1 MLIEKQTV
9 VSIDFINFLDYLKMY
24 IVHVVPCLKPGSH
37 WRHNDLST
45 YRHKHNDIKKRSIFS
60 LCLYVYVVMF
70 LCLAVHTGT

>member
-1 MLIEKQTV
+1 MYCSSVYCCLVSVLDGSLVLIEKQTV

-45 YRHKHNDIKKRSIFS
+45 YRHIDINI
-60 LCLYVYVVMF
+60 M
-70 LCLAVHTGT
+70 T